1 MSNSHP
7 IIFVTGRDPL
17 IGIGGGSTYVRSH
30 ARAAM
35 RAGYDPHIFCVT
47 DRDETVETEYGTV
60 HRLKTPFRPR
70 GPLVVPMR
78 QGAEKFVRH
87 WFNALA
93 YTPLMIGFHK
103 RVMVDGIAKFLR
115 GREGPHLIHGFY
127 TWGCVGLDLR
137 RRLGAAH
144 RVRVI
149 NSVYTTA
156 EDEMR
161 AKFKGLGADAR
172 LIERLLY
179 AAEFGWVKT
188 VVTRYERRAYRNCD
202 LGTANYESVRRRFL
216 ARYGRGAEFRLLPY
230 TAEAVFLRETS
241 TAMPEVL
248 PEIAAFVASGA
259 PLIVTLSR
267 HDPRKGIDV
276 YLRALARV
284 RDAGVAFRACLLSGG
299 PLYDSHRRLASELGL
314 DDFVAFT
321 GWIED
326 PYPYLRRADLFVLP
340 STQEGSGSL
349 ALIEALYAGLA
360 VVASNVDGI
369 PEDVVHEESALLV
382 KPGDVEGL
390 ANMIIRALK
399 DSDLRRRLGDNA
411 RKTSAERF
419 SPDAF
424 AAALGEVY
432 REHGMRGNKDV
443 ESSKKNTAFIP

>member
-1 MSNSHP
+1 MSDSHP

-17 IGIGGGSTYVRSH
+17 SGIGGGSTYVRSH

-47 DRDETVETEYGTV
+47 DRDETVEAGFGTV

-87 WFNALA
+87 WLNALA
-93 YTPLMIGFHK
+93 YTPLMIPFHK
-103 RVMVDGIAKFLR
+103 RVMVEGIERFVR
-115 GREGPHLIHGFY
+115 GRAGPHLIHSFY

-137 RRLGAAH
+137 CRLGAAH
-144 RVRVI
+144 PVRVI

-161 AKFKGLGADAR
+161 AKFEGLRADAR

-188 VVTRYERRAYRNCD
+188 VVTRYERRAYCECD
-202 LGTANYESVRRRFL
+202 LVTANYESVRQRFL
-216 ARYGRGAEFRLLPY
+216 ASYGRGAEFRLLPY
-230 TAEAVFLRETS
+230 TSDVVDFRDATRDVPET
-241 TAMPEVL
+241 P
-248 PEIAAFVASGA
+248 PEIAASAGSNA
-259 PLIVTLSR
+259 PVIVSLSR

-276 YLRALARV
+276 FLRALARV
-284 RDAGVAFRACLLSGG
+284 RDAGAAFHACLLSGG
-299 PLYDSHRRLASELGL
+299 PLFDSHRRLASELGL
-314 DDFVAFT
+314 DDFVTFT

-326 PYPYLRRADLFVLP
+326 PHPYLRRADLFVLP

-349 ALIEALYAGLA
+349 ALIEALHAGLA
-360 VVASNVDGI
+360 VVASDVDGI
-369 PEDVVHEESALLV
+369 PEDVTHEESGLLV
-382 KPGDVEGL
+382 KPGDVEGF
-390 ANMIIRALK
+390 ANIIIRALK

-411 RKTSAERF
+411 RKTFAERF

-432 REHGMRGNKDV
+432 RMYLCR
-443 ESSKKNTAFIP
+443 